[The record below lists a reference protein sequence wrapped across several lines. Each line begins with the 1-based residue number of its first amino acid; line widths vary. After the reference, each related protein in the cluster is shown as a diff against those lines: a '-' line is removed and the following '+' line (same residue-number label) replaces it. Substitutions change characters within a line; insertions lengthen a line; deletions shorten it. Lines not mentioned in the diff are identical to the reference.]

1 MSNQNDLE
9 QPNDLTTPFMVE
21 EPSEP
26 IENAEI
32 ERSRA
37 YNFPLSEL
45 SLSQK
50 LRIARDHLFAIIPLG
65 AAGLTQECIWVI
77 NVSFMSQYCTA

>member
-1 MSNQNDLE
+1 MSNNADLE
-9 QPNDLTTPFMVE
+9 QPNDLKERFIVE

-37 YNFPLSEL
+37 YNYPLSQLTL
-45 SLSQK
+45 S
-50 LRIARDHLFAIIPLG
+50 
-65 AAGLTQECIWVI
+65 
-77 NVSFMSQYCTA
+77 